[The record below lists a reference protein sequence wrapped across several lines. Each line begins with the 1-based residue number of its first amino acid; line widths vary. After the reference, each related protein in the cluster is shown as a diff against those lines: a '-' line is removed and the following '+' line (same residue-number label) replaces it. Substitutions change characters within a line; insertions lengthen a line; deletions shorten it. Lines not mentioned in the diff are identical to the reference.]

1 MRERMMNWRSRQVK
15 TIIFSVILLVS
26 LFLWNGVRYHDTKT
40 KSLQG
45 DTREEDEVLCPSAI
59 ATIPCHATTTA
70 ILLASFS
77 CRFVVICSP
86 LTEYTTV

>member
-45 DTREEDEVLCPSAI
+45 DTRERRMKYYALLPLLRFHAMPPPPPSFLLLSLVVL
-59 ATIPCHATTTA
+59 
-70 ILLASFS
+70 
-77 CRFVVICSP
+77 
-86 LTEYTTV
+86 